1 VSEWELE
8 VKMKDDSMNSDITF
22 EESIIRLEGILKQLE
37 KDKIDLSTALSQY
50 EEGVRLIKNC
60 HSILESAQQK
70 IEMLR
75 GNGE

>member
-1 VSEWELE
+1 MSEWELE